1 MLRLLLLWILLLLLL
16 SLLYL
21 QRLLLLLLLLQ
32 FRHQPSFFK
41 NLHQADAPRMQR
53 FSAGSTQGAED
64 LDGGVTATCG
74 EIKINHL
81 AAAEACF
88 S

>member
-16 SLLYL
+16 FL

-81 AAAEACF
+81 AAAAAFF